1 MAAAG
6 PERTRHSHA
15 VLLGGFDAG
24 ADDSG
29 VTGAERGKHDD
40 HLPAAECNSSENAT
54 EISAANMMITSLRQ
68 PECNSSDNV
77 TPSQN
82 ATLLGDTATACAQ
95 IWLPGT
101 AQAGC
106 EIGPGGQW

>member
-1 MAAAG
+1 
-6 PERTRHSHA
+6 

-29 VTGAERGKHDD
+29 VAGAERRKHDD

-54 EISAANMMITSLRQ
+54 PSQNATEISAANMMITSLRQ
-68 PECNSSDNV
+68 PGCNSSDNT

-82 ATLLGDTATACAQ
+82 ATLLGNTATACVP

-101 AQAGC
+101 AASQAGC
-106 EIGPGGQW
+106 EIGPGGQA

>member
-54 EISAANMMITSLRQ
+54 PSQNATEISAANMMITSLRQ
-68 PECNSSDNV
+68 PKCNSSDNV

-82 ATLLGDTATACAQ
+82 ATLLGDTANSLRANLAAGH
-95 IWLPGT
+95 GT
-101 AQAGC
+101 GRM
-106 EIGPGGQW
+106 